1 MSGLIIAVAVTAF
14 VLLLLAARR
23 KPRAVDVQGGHS
35 SKRAGA
41 GAGGRAAKKFPGVSI
56 NAAPRCCEGAASID
70 GVRFL
75 PDEAPVLPLA
85 GCTLKH
91 CKCTY
96 MHHAD
101 RRSGTHDRR
110 RLVGRQ
116 KDYVLFFGD
125 EDQRE
130 GRGRRASDWEEAYK
144 NSDYLSY

>member
-1 MSGLIIAVAVTAF
+1 MTGLIIAITAIAL
-14 VLLLLAARR
+14 VLLVLVSRR
-23 KPRAVDVQGGHS
+23 KPHAAESHTAHS
-35 SKRAGA
+35 PLST
-41 GAGGRAAKKFPGVSI
+41 RAAGMGRSAGKYPGVSI

-75 PDEAPVLPLA
+75 PDEAPALPLA
-85 GCTLKH
+85 GCTLKQ

-110 RLVGRQ
+110 RLLGQ
-116 KDYVLFFGD
+116 KKDYVLFFGD